1 MVRTFVFAE
10 GDLIFVEEGKRDLR
24 LGVFAEANE
33 EFESFEETVLTL
45 FVEEGAVPF
54 TYSGLWAIEAGRGSL
69 DFELELDL
77 DRDSEEKED
86 RFTLRIERGKVLVI
100 IEVGEELAFD
110 LVAVG
115 VAVALA
121 MGGEQERSRLSQ

>member
-1 MVRTFVFAE
+1 M
-10 GDLIFVEEGKRDLR
+10 
-24 LGVFAEANE
+24 
-33 EFESFEETVLTL
+33 
-45 FVEEGAVPF
+45 
-54 TYSGLWAIEAGRGSL
+54 
-69 DFELELDL
+69 ELDL

-115 VAVALA
+115 VAVAMA

>member
-54 TYSGLWAIEAGRGSL
+54 T
-69 DFELELDL
+69 
-77 DRDSEEKED
+77 
-86 RFTLRIERGKVLVI
+86 
-100 IEVGEELAFD
+100 
-110 LVAVG
+110 
-115 VAVALA
+115 
-121 MGGEQERSRLSQ
+121 